1 MDDAPL
7 LAFPLPPP
15 VDRNTTTWYP
25 GSLPQ
30 VGGVDRAWFSET
42 PPPPVRK
49 PVPQQWQRWFSDA
62 ERRHAES
69 GAVFRGSD
77 MFKAWNAALAPDPC
91 KNAVLRDAPGALFVY
106 DPPDGKAQPP
116 FRFLPDVTAP
126 DTMVTNQF
134 GWRGGPV
141 SFQRAPHTVRIV
153 FVGASTVVSSHH
165 MPHSFPEFVGYFL
178 DRWAKARRLDVHF
191 EVLNAARESV
201 GSTGIAAIV
210 RQEVAP
216 IRPDLVVYYE
226 GGNQFQID
234 AMVRELPQRPPA
246 EERLAGPFAWAL
258 KDMAI
263 WSALARRIQA
273 MTGLVGRLAGGTE
286 LPKPAYK
293 LEWPDGLDED
303 KPDITRRDLPVNL
316 SVILGDLDQMR
327 SDLAKVD
334 AELAI
339 SSFML
344 MVRDGMVLHPIRN
357 RYLLDQLNTLY
368 WPFTYRDLERLATF
382 QNRVLAAYAA
392 AHHLPFLD
400 IAGTMPFDPD
410 LFFDVVHKTYAGERM
425 QGWVTFLLLAP
436 LIEQKLASG
445 AWPKTVPRMPA
456 THPAFATPPRLISVN
471 CPRNG

>member
-1 MDDAPL
+1 
-7 LAFPLPPP
+7 
-15 VDRNTTTWYP
+15 
-25 GSLPQ
+25 
-30 VGGVDRAWFSET
+30 
-42 PPPPVRK
+42 
-49 PVPQQWQRWFSDA
+49 
-62 ERRHAES
+62 
-69 GAVFRGSD
+69 
-77 MFKAWNAALAPDPC
+77 
-91 KNAVLRDAPGALFVY
+91 
-106 DPPDGKAQPP
+106 
-116 FRFLPDVTAP
+116 
-126 DTMVTNQF
+126 
-134 GWRGGPV
+134 
-141 SFQRAPHTVRIV
+141 
-153 FVGASTVVSSHH
+153 
-165 MPHSFPEFVGYFL
+165 
-178 DRWAKARRLDVHF
+178 
-191 EVLNAARESV
+191 
-201 GSTGIAAIV
+201 
-210 RQEVAP
+210 
-216 IRPDLVVYYE
+216 VVYYE
-226 GGNQFQID
+226 GGNQFRID
-234 AMVRELPQRPPA
+234 EMVRDLPQPPPD
-246 EERLAGPFAWAL
+246 EKRLAGPFAWML

-273 MTGLVGRLAGGTE
+273 MTGLVGQLAGGTE

-392 AHHLPFLD
+392 AYQLPFLD
-400 IAGTMPFDPD
+400 IVGTMPFDPD

-425 QGWVTFLLLAP
+425 QGWVTFLLLVP

-445 AWPKTVPRMPA
+445 AWPKPVPQMPA